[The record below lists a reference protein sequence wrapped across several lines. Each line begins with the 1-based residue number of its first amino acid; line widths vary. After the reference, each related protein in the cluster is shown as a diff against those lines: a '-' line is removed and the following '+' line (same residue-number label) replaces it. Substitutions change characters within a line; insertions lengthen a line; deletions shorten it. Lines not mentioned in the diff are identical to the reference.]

1 MASLT
6 KELLSKDLRD
16 LREVGREPRGYL
28 AHTQAS
34 FYWGGPVIHSKLST
48 VSLWG
53 CSTRADQN
61 LPFLLCFQSYREGSL
76 ELLKALEFR
85 RK

>member
-34 FYWGGPVIHSKLST
+34 FYWGGPVIHSKAEHSVPLG
-48 VSLWG
+48 LF
-53 CSTRADQN
+53 N
-61 LPFLLCFQSYREGSL
+61 QS
-76 ELLKALEFR
+76 
-85 RK
+85 